1 MTIFIVAWLALASTE
16 RYSDPFDL
24 DAERHVAQAMLAE
37 LHGNSTAL
45 VAELELAHLYSPTN
59 PWITEELVVH
69 LLQDG
74 LNVTRAREV
83 IETALLYD
91 PESPGLNRIYALFE
105 LAYGSSKPRVISSLW
120 RLVEHPA
127 TRVLGRELL
136 ELVEGPERRAV
147 FSPKGPAECLEL
159 ALAVIS
165 MTEPDEL
172 KNIVRLHTD
181 TRGCWR

>member
-1 MTIFIVAWLALASTE
+1 MTVLIVAWLALASTE

-59 PWITEELVVH
+59 PWITEELVVR

-91 PESPGLNRIYALFE
+91 PESPGLNRIYVLFE

-136 ELVEGPERRAV
+136 KLVEGPERRAI
-147 FSPKGPAECLEL
+147 FSPQGPAECIEL
-159 ALAVIS
+159 ALELVS
-165 MTEPDEL
+165 MPDSDQL
-172 KNIVRLHTD
+172 QIMAALHAD
-181 TRGCWR
+181 SRGCWR